1 MSKIDTK
8 LNEVLNALL
17 DGRVSRA
24 EKERCPKAQMR
35 KRKELDKRIL
45 KLEQDQRISESAID
59 SVCSFIAKPAKLWA
73 DANLESRQAFQ
84 ATMFPNGL
92 RFDNGE

>member
-24 EKERCPKAQMR
+24 EKERYPNTQMR
-35 KRKELDKRIL
+35 KREELDKRIL

-59 SVCSFIAKPAKLWA
+59 LC
-73 DANLESRQAFQ
+73 R
-84 ATMFPNGL
+84 
-92 RFDNGE
+92 

>member
-24 EKERCPKAQMR
+24 EKERYPNAQMR
-35 KRKELDKRIL
+35 KREELDKRIL

-59 SVCSFIAKPAKLWA
+59 LC
-73 DANLESRQAFQ
+73 R
-84 ATMFPNGL
+84 
-92 RFDNGE
+92 

>member
-8 LNEVLNALL
+8 LNKVLNALL

-24 EKERCPKAQMR
+24 EKKERYPNAQMR
-35 KRKELDKRIL
+35 KREELDKRIL

-59 SVCSFIAKPAKLWA
+59 LCK
-73 DANLESRQAFQ
+73 
-84 ATMFPNGL
+84 
-92 RFDNGE
+92 